1 VSTRRPLSTGRLSYQ
16 RFPFRTAEN
25 AAFLRPFVKWAGGK
39 RQLLR
44 QFQSLYPEK
53 DSVSRYLE
61 PFFHVKGLLQ
71 PTRALL
77 TDTNAELIDTFLAVR
92 DEVDNLIELLRQHTK
107 QHCESYYYEVRTQSP
122 STPVARAARVIYLNK
137 TGFNGLYRVNSRG
150 LFNVPYG
157 HRAKPT
163 ILSEA
168 LLRAASVALRN
179 AELHAR
185 DFRDLF
191 AVARKG
197 DFIYLDPPYQPI
209 SKTAKFTSYT
219 SGSFGENDQRDLAA
233 LYAKLDRRGCLLML
247 SNSDTPL
254 VRELYADFCIHQ
266 VSARRMIN
274 SDGEKRGPVSEVVV
288 LNYRPKAHRAPT
300 SQPG

>member
-1 VSTRRPLSTGRLSYQ
+1 
-16 RFPFRTAEN
+16 
-25 AAFLRPFVKWAGGK
+25 
-39 RQLLR
+39 
-44 QFQSLYPEK
+44 
-53 DSVSRYLE
+53 
-61 PFFHVKGLLQ
+61 
-71 PTRALL
+71 
-77 TDTNAELIDTFLAVR
+77 
-92 DEVDNLIELLRQHTK
+92 
-107 QHCESYYYEVRTQSP
+107 
-122 STPVARAARVIYLNK
+122 
-137 TGFNGLYRVNSRG
+137 
-150 LFNVPYG
+150 VPYG